1 MKVCLFDTVVRRD
14 RGDIIGSFRWVILGE
29 RNRSI
34 MLVRFPTATNEDSA
48 KVVEHP
54 IFIQLSYMVESSLVG
69 NVSRRKKRGKKGGE
83 TQVRFGETLT
93 GNRYRLSRSLRP
105 DEYFKRANVDV

>member
-1 MKVCLFDTVVRRD
+1 
-14 RGDIIGSFRWVILGE
+14 
-29 RNRSI
+29 

-69 NVSRRKKRGKKGGE
+69 NVVRGGKREEKREEKHRLGLGRR
-83 TQVRFGETLT
+83 
-93 GNRYRLSRSLRP
+93 
-105 DEYFKRANVDV
+105 

>member
-1 MKVCLFDTVVRRD
+1 MVRRD

-69 NVSRRKKRGKKGGE
+69 NVVRGGKREEKREEKHRLGLGRR
-83 TQVRFGETLT
+83 
-93 GNRYRLSRSLRP
+93 
-105 DEYFKRANVDV
+105 

>member
-1 MKVCLFDTVVRRD
+1 MCLLDTVVRRD

-69 NVSRRKKRGKKGGE
+69 NVVRGGKREEKREEKHRLGLGRR
-83 TQVRFGETLT
+83 
-93 GNRYRLSRSLRP
+93 
-105 DEYFKRANVDV
+105 